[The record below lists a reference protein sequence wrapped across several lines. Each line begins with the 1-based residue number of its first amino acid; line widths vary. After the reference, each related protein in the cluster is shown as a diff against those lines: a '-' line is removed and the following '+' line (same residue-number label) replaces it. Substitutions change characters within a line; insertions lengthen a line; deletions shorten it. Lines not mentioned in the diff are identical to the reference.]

1 MIARAAAG
9 AAVFAAASFCLLVED
24 DASRTHPYRRLAIE
38 RVKGYDGQLAVV
50 DVSHVRQ
57 VGAVQR
63 RRLLERDGDVVL
75 GAAPGTRAGFVGQRI
90 LNGVGQSYCGA
101 GAEALVGDFVSG
113 CGVGHRNHL
122 RSCSRVKGG

>member
-1 MIARAAAG
+1 MIARTAAD
-9 AAVFAAASFCLLVED
+9 AAVFAATSFCLLVED

-50 DVSHVRQ
+50 DVSHARQ

-63 RRLLERDGDVVL
+63 CRLLEGDGDVVL
-75 GAAPGTRAGFVGQRI
+75 SAAAGARAGLVVQCI
-90 LNGVGQSYCGA
+90 LNGVGQSHCGT